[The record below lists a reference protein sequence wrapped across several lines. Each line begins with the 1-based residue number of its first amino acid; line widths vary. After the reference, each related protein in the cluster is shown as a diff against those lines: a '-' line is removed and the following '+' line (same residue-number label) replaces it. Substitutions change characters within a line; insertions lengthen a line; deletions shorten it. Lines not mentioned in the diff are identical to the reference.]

1 MNIKTREIKT
11 MRTQEKKLAPPFSD
25 SHRSLLLFSRAN
37 GGAFN
42 FGGTMRTVILTLL
55 LVGVLT
61 SAQAFQTEASYYSV
75 ESCKREGTW
84 QKWGGKT
91 ASGKDFTNE
100 SNYCASYDFPFGTRL
115 LITNIST
122 GLSTICVVEDRG
134 PSKKLYKKG
143 RRIDLSKGSFTK
155 ISPLSKGVIQVEVMP
170 IYKEDK

>member
-1 MNIKTREIKT
+1 
-11 MRTQEKKLAPPFSD
+11 LL
-25 SHRSLLLFSRAN
+25 SLQAN

-100 SNYCASYDFPFGTRL
+100 SNYCASRDFPFGQHLR
-115 LITNIST
+115 ITNIHT
-122 GLSTICVVEDRG
+122 GLSTVCVVEDIG
-134 PSKKLYKKG
+134 PSKKLYKAG
-143 RRIDLSKGSFTK
+143 RRIDLSKSSFAK
-155 ISPLSKGVIQVEVMP
+155 ISSLSKGVVQVEVMP
-170 IYKEDK
+170 IYMEDKSNVKKSI